1 MKPKMKDERLVQER
15 SLTDAEKEKKEE
27 IVKSMKKKYESF
39 QDRYGD
45 RAKSVMY
52 ATATKLAK
60 REGFEYDFIE
70 EDFIAEAMG
79 TYSVAVMKMMRG
91 KEQQTRIK
99 VRANSESEAI
109 AKAKKTN
116 KITDAWEAIEVDTP
130 LPSQKNKKPS
140 NYGAGVGVAQ
150 ANPGGWRSGRN
161 HK

>member
-1 MKPKMKDERLVQER
+1 
-15 SLTDAEKEKKEE
+15 
-27 IVKSMKKKYESF
+27 
-39 QDRYGD
+39 
-45 RAKSVMY
+45 
-52 ATATKLAK
+52 
-60 REGFEYDFIE
+60 
-70 EDFIAEAMG
+70 MG

-91 KEQQTRIK
+91 KKQQTRIK

-140 NYGAGVGVAQ
+140 NYGAGVDVAQ
-150 ANPGGWRSGRN
+150 ANPGGWRSGRK